1 MNPTEDIAHAEKKS
15 RQIYGSESERIRHTY
30 TTLLTQNSEDIK
42 VVQELLRHA
51 NSRVT
56 LDLCAQAGMQEKREA
71 QSKLVRLV
79 LNKGE
84 ALA

>member
-1 MNPTEDIAHAEKKS
+1 MNSVEIAALDALDLLVVVDN
-15 RQIYGSESERIRHTY
+15 ESD
-30 TTLLTQNSEDIK
+30 TLLRGSATTMKEPSI
-42 VVQELLRHA
+42 VA
-51 NSRVT
+51 SA
-56 LDLCAQAGMQEKREA
+56 LCQDRPFWPLSAQAGMQEEREA

>member
-1 MNPTEDIAHAEKKS
+1 
-15 RQIYGSESERIRHTY
+15 
-30 TTLLTQNSEDIK
+30 
-42 VVQELLRHA
+42 VQELLRHA

-56 LDLCAQAGMQEKREA
+56 LDLYPQAGMQEKQEA

>member
-1 MNPTEDIAHAEKKS
+1 MRTV
-15 RQIYGSESERIRHTY
+15 GSHSICTPR
-30 TTLLTQNSEDIK
+30 L
-42 VVQELLRHA
+42 EL
-51 NSRVT
+51 
-56 LDLCAQAGMQEKREA
+56 QEKREA

>member
-1 MNPTEDIAHAEKKS
+1 MFGFTDYNMTGHLTFVKT
-15 RQIYGSESERIRHTY
+15 YFER
-30 TTLLTQNSEDIK
+30 
-42 VVQELLRHA
+42 A
-51 NSRVT
+51 
-56 LDLCAQAGMQEKREA
+56 EKRET

>member
-1 MNPTEDIAHAEKKS
+1 V
-15 RQIYGSESERIRHTY
+15 
-30 TTLLTQNSEDIK
+30 K

-51 NSRVT
+51 KSRVT
-56 LDLCAQAGMQEKREA
+56 LDLYAQSGMQEKREA
-71 QSKLVRLV
+71 QTKLVRLV

>member
-1 MNPTEDIAHAEKKS
+1 MDG
-15 RQIYGSESERIRHTY
+15 R
-30 TTLLTQNSEDIK
+30 TLLTQNSENVK

-51 NSRVT
+51 DSRVT
-56 LDLCAQAGMQEKREA
+56 LDLYAQAGMQEKREA

-79 LNKGE
+79 LNQGK